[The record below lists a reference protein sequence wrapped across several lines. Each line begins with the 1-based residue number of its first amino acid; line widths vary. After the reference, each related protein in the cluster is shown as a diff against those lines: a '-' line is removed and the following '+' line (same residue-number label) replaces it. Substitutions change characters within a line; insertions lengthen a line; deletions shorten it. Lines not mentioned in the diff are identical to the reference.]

1 MSQSSVIG
9 AGTVVHGN
17 LQGEGSLEVFGRVE
31 GDVSTSGDVL
41 VAEGGVVRGD
51 ITAAKISVSGA
62 VQGNLT
68 GSEAVLLERGAKVI
82 GDVSAPRVGIG
93 GGALIRGH
101 VRTEGEPAAAQ
112 ARRVAGPGV
121 KPATAAAPTFAA
133 KPVAKVEVKT
143 PPAAPPVREVATA
156 AASPEPSRPKEKP
169 PERRPPPPVLPS
181 LGKAAKG
188 KKKGRDE

>member
-68 GSEAVLLERGAKVI
+68 GTEAVLLERGAKVI
-82 GDVSAPRVGIG
+82 GDVNAPRVGIG

-101 VRTEGEPAAAQ
+101 VRTEGEAPGQPKRAP
-112 ARRVAGPGV
+112 GPGV
-121 KPATAAAPTFAA
+121 KPVTTATPTFAA
-133 KPVAKVEVKT
+133 KPVAKVEVKA
-143 PPAAPPVREVATA
+143 PLPPVREVATV
-156 AASPEPSRPKEKP
+156 AASAEPSRPKENP
-169 PERRPPPPVLPS
+169 LERRPPPPVLPS